1 MHFNAPTIVREGNT
15 TTHLVEKPGVG
26 QVVQKNGG
34 TTFQTMPAR
43 TQPTLARTQF
53 HLTNRENMDPEQE
66 NEERIRFYH
75 DLHNFMSSIGQPI
88 QRLPT
93 LGFKELDLWVLYKEV
108 TRRRGVDAVIAKKQW
123 KEVADALQLPA
134 SCTDSGFRLRLHY
147 VKYLEAFERAHF
159 DPPPEMPQVSDD
171 GRMRRLMP
179 GVPEKRKRG
188 TDAPRPGPSPKLAR
202 KVSDATCEGS
212 SFSSLITTA
221 DSPAS
226 ASQETSNTGYED
238 GRKNLPCV
246 DFSKLEMNT
255 LKRYRRHYRLQ
266 GLRPNLTKSELV
278 SVVGNHF
285 SSMPPAKD
293 EAKTVLDFLS
303 AWQRRL
309 PSNSK

>member
-1 MHFNAPTIVREGNT
+1 MHFNAPTAVREGST
-15 TTHLVEKPGVG
+15 ASHFAKKSSVG
-26 QVVQKNGG
+26 QQVQKNNP
-34 TTFQTMPAR
+34 TTFQTMPAK
-43 TQPTLARTQF
+43 TQPILARTQF

-159 DPPPEMPQVSDD
+159 DPPPEMPQGNDD
-171 GRMRRLMP
+171 GRMRRVMP
-179 GVPEKRKRG
+179 GLPEKRKRG
-188 TDAPRPGPSPKLAR
+188 ADAQRPSPSPKLAR

-226 ASQETSNTGYED
+226 GSQETSIAGYED
-238 GRKNLPCV
+238 GRKPAPCV

-278 SVVGNHF
+278 SVVGSHF
-285 SSMPPAKD
+285 FSMPPARD
-293 EAKTVLDFLS
+293 EAKTVMEFLS

-309 PSNSK
+309 PNHSK